1 MVEHGKISSNQVS
14 WMIISFLLGSSILLI
29 PSAVASSARQ
39 DAWLSLIL
47 TIAAG
52 QAVIY
57 NYATLS
63 MMFPGRTF
71 VQYSREI
78 LGKYPGM
85 LAGLTIT
92 WFSLHLGSLVVRNF
106 GDLLSATVLP
116 HTPMVVTDSIIIIL
130 VIMGTRMGVEVLA
143 RVNKLI
149 IPFIVLLILLILVLG
164 IPEMEFKRLLPVME
178 SGIKPVIKGSLVVIG
193 FPYAETVLFTM
204 IIPFLNTPGKAR
216 KALVTG
222 GLAGGALLFFI
233 VIWTLLVLGPAST
246 ARFWFPVLEAVRV
259 IDIFNIIQ
267 RIESIIIIAWIFL
280 GFLKISVCF
289 YSFVL
294 GLAQLFNLKD
304 YRPLVLP
311 AGVLM
316 LALSQLVY
324 ENYVEEAYFA
334 SKIWFP
340 YAMVPGLILPL
351 TMLAVAVIREL
362 GSRKTEK

>member
-1 MVEHGKISSNQVS
+1 M
-14 WMIISFLLGSSILLI
+14 MISFLLGSSILLI
-29 PSAVASSARQ
+29 PSAVASSAKQ
-39 DAWLSLIL
+39 DAWVSMLIS
-47 TIAAG
+47 IVAG

-57 NYATLS
+57 NFASLS
-63 MMFPGRTF
+63 MMFPGKTF

-78 LGKYPGM
+78 LGKYLGM
-85 LAGLTIT
+85 LAGLIMT

-106 GDLLSATVLP
+106 GDFLSATVLQ
-116 HTPMVVTDSIIIIL
+116 HTPMIVPDSIIVIL
-130 VIMGTRMGVEVLA
+130 VAMGTRMGVEVLA

-149 IPFIVLLILLILVLG
+149 IPFMILLILIIFALG
-164 IPEMEFKRLLPVME
+164 IPEMEFKRILPVME
-178 SGIKPVIKGSLVVIG
+178 NGVRPVIAGSLVVIG

-204 IIPFLNTPGKAR
+204 IIPFLNSPGKGR

-233 VIWTLLVLGPAST
+233 VLRTLLVLGPAT
-246 ARFWFPVLEAVRV
+246 TVRLWFPVLETVRM

-267 RIESIIIIAWIFL
+267 RIESIVIIAWIFL
-280 GFLKISVCF
+280 GFMKISVCF

-294 GLAQLFNLKD
+294 GLAQLLNLKD

-324 ENYVEEAYFA
+324 ENYVEETYFA
-334 SKIWFP
+334 SQIWFP

-351 TMLAVAVIREL
+351 TMLAVAVIRGL
-362 GSRKTEK
+362 GGKKTEK